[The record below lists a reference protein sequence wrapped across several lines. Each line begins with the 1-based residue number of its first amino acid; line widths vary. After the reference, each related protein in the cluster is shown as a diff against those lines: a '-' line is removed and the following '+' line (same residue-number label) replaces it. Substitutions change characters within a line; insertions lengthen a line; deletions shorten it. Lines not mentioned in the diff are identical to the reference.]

1 MRSGS
6 DPVGPGAPFE
16 RRLWRG
22 VMLAGL
28 PLVAVGLGLLYWGIP
43 HSAAGRF
50 SLAGLLLLLWLW
62 GAATLRQ
69 RVIFPLYTLSNL
81 LEALREGDFSLR
93 GTRAHRGDAMGD
105 VVWEVNALAQ
115 TLREQR
121 LRVEETLLLLTKVL
135 ANVDFAVLAFD
146 GQARLKLANPAAER
160 LLGISQARALGES
173 AEALGVSEEL
183 RGPSPAT
190 VRRSFPGGAGSF
202 EVRRAEFRQ
211 GGLPNRLLVITDLS
225 RALREEERQT
235 WQRLIR
241 VLGHELNNS
250 LAPIKSM
257 AGTLERLCERVQA
270 DPEWHE
276 DVQSGLALIG
286 SRAQALSRFMTGYT
300 ALARLPPPELAPV
313 DLGPLLERLSLLDQR
328 LPVRLRPGPDC
339 RVEADADQL
348 EQALINL
355 LKNAVDA
362 TSGGHGR
369 VELGWRLLEGAAEIE
384 ILDEGPGLSQT
395 ENLFVPFFTT
405 KPGGSGIGLVLA
417 RQIAEAHGG
426 WVNLV
431 NRDDRRGCRAVL
443 GLPLAMTDQAE
454 AR

>member
-1 MRSGS
+1 MRSTS

-22 VMLAGL
+22 VLVAGL
-28 PLVAVGLGLLYWGIP
+28 PLLLLG
-43 HSAAGRF
+43 
-50 SLAGLLLLLWLW
+50 LLLLWLGLPTSELGRWSLTGLLLLSWLW
-62 GAATLRQ
+62 GAAMLRQ
-69 RVIFPLYTLSNL
+69 RVVFPLYTLSNL

-121 LRVEETLLLLTKVL
+121 LQVEETLYLLTKVL

-146 GQARLKLANPAAER
+146 AEARLKLANPAAER
-160 LLGISQARALGES
+160 LLGIRQGQALGQGAES
-173 AEALGVSEEL
+173 LGVDDVL
-183 RGPSPAT
+183 AGPSPIT

-257 AGTLERLCERVQA
+257 ASTLERLCERVEA
-270 DPEWHE
+270 DEEWHE
-276 DVQSGLALIG
+276 DVQGGLALIG

-300 ALARLPPPELAPV
+300 ALARLPPPDLRSVE
-313 DLGPLLERLSLLDQR
+313 LGPLLERLSLLDQR
-328 LPVRLRPGPDC
+328 LPVQFRPGPAC
-339 RVEADADQL
+339 QVEAD
-348 EQALINL
+348 
-355 LKNAVDA
+355 
-362 TSGGHGR
+362 
-369 VELGWRLLEGAAEIE
+369 
-384 ILDEGPGLSQT
+384 P
-395 ENLFVPFFTT
+395 
-405 KPGGSGIGLVLA
+405 
-417 RQIAEAHGG
+417 
-426 WVNLV
+426 
-431 NRDDRRGCRAVL
+431 
-443 GLPLAMTDQAE
+443 
-454 AR
+454 